1 MNKDWT
7 AFEDSWLAPFA
18 MRSVKSRGRKHP
30 EEPHPFRA
38 IFQRDR
44 ERIVHCSAFR
54 RLMGKT
60 QVLVGTI
67 NDHHRTRLT
76 HTLEVAQISRTIA
89 RRLRLNEDLTEAIAL
104 SHDLGHPPF
113 GHAGEATLD
122 ECIRDQGGFDHNLY
136 GLRRVDE
143 LEERYPD
150 FPGLN
155 LSWEVREAFVQ
166 HSRRPVPPEWRE
178 FREVGGALLEAQVVD
193 AADSV
198 AYDTH
203 DSDDALDIG
212 LISLHDLERV
222 EMWRRVAGQVRKMYP
237 HLGGDP
243 LRRAIIREL
252 IAWQVNDL
260 LAETERRLREGHIQG
275 LEDVRR
281 STSPLVGFGPELCG
295 LKTELEGYLREVV
308 YRHDQV
314 LRMAH
319 KGQTILRAL
328 FAWFAARPEL
338 LPQRHLRR
346 WIDAPT
352 ALLRGE
358 PSTPAQAHSLPGE
371 SLERVV
377 VDYLAGMTDRFAQQE
392 FRRLFQPDGDQ

>member
-1 MNKDWT
+1 MNTDWS
-7 AFEDSWLAPFA
+7 AFEDTWLPPYA
-18 MRSVKSRGRKHP
+18 MRSVQSRGRKHP
-30 EEPHPFRA
+30 EEPHSFRT

-122 ECIRDQGGFDHNLY
+122 ECIREQGGFDHNLY

-143 LEERYPD
+143 LEERYPE

-166 HSRRPVPPEWRE
+166 HSRRAVPAEWRE
-178 FREVGGALLEAQVVD
+178 FREVGSPLLEAQVVD

-212 LISLHDLERV
+212 LIGLEDLERV
-222 EMWRRVAGQVRKMYP
+222 EMWRRVACRVRDTYP
-237 HLGGDP
+237 HLKDDP

-260 LAETERRLREGHIQG
+260 LVDTERRLQEERIRSVD
-275 LEDVRR
+275 DVRR
-281 STSPLVGFGPELCG
+281 STAPLVGFGPELCR
-295 LKTELEGYLREVV
+295 LKTELEAYLREVV

-328 FAWFAARPEL
+328 FGWFAARPEL
-338 LPQRHLRR
+338 LPGRHLRR
-346 WIDAPT
+346 WVDAPA
-352 ALLRGE
+352 ALLRTE
-358 PSTPAQAHSLPGE
+358 LSAPAQTRVLTGE

-392 FRRLFQPDGDQ
+392 FRRLFQPDGEQ